1 MVRNGRVQKLLEKSV
16 VIMSNL
22 FPTYSRWE
30 IEPDWAEG
38 SYLYGKDGKKYLDF
52 TSGIGVSNLG
62 HRPKVVEEAIE
73 QQLKKFWHVSNLFP
87 VESQEIAAGKL
98 AKAANMDLVFFSNSG
113 AEANE
118 AAIKMARKATGRTKI
133 ITFYQSFHGR
143 TFATMSATGQDKI
156 KQGYGPM
163 LETFVYV
170 PYNDL
175 EALKEAISEE
185 VAAVMLEVVQGEG
198 GIHPGSE
205 EFLKGVEEVCKQ
217 FGSLFIVDEIQTGI
231 GRTGKPFAF
240 QHYGLQPD
248 IVSVAKGLGNG
259 LPIGAIIGK
268 AYLKDVFGPGSHGTT
283 FGGNPIAIAA
293 AIATMDTI
301 FDISFLNDLNEKAD
315 FFKKILKENLLE
327 IPSVKEIR
335 GLGFM
340 IGIEVNIPVPA
351 ILTSMRSNGLIALS
365 AGENVIRLL
374 PPLTAS
380 KEELQ
385 KALDIITTVLKK
397 NMETI
402 V

>member
-30 IEPDWAEG
+30 VEPDWAEG
-38 SYLYGKDGKKYLDF
+38 SFLYGKDGKKYLDF

-198 GIHPGSE
+198 GIYPGSE
-205 EFLKGVEEVCKQ
+205 EFLKGVEETCKQ

-268 AYLKDVFGPGSHGTT
+268 AHLKDVFGPGSHGTT

-293 AIATMDTI
+293 ANATMDTI
-301 FDISFLNDLNEKAD
+301 FDTSFLNDLNEKAD
-315 FFKKILKENLLE
+315 FFKRILEENLLE
-327 IPSVKEIR
+327 IPIVKEIR

-351 ILTSMRSNGLIALS
+351 ILASMRSNGFIALS

-385 KALDIITTVLKK
+385 MALDIITTALKK
-397 NMETI
+397 TMETA

>member
-1 MVRNGRVQKLLEKSV
+1 M
-16 VIMSNL
+16 IMSNL

-30 IEPDWAEG
+30 VEPDWAEG
-38 SYLYGKDGKKYLDF
+38 CFLYGKDGKKYLDF
-52 TSGIGVSNLG
+52 TSGIGVCNLG

-87 VESQEIAAGKL
+87 VESQEVAAGKL

-118 AAIKMARKATGRTKI
+118 AAIKMARKATGKTKI

-156 KQGYGPM
+156 KHGYGPM

-175 EALKEAISEE
+175 GALKEVMSEE

-205 EFLKGVEEVCKQ
+205 EFLKGVEDVCKQ

-293 AIATMDTI
+293 SIATMDII
-301 FDISFLNDLNEKAD
+301 FDTNFLSKVNEKAD
-315 FFKKILKENLLE
+315 FLKSILEENLLE
-327 IPSVKEIR
+327 IPIVKEIR

-340 IGIEVNIPVPA
+340 IGIEVNTPVPA
-351 ILTSMRSNGLIALS
+351 ILASMRLKGLIALS

-374 PPLTAS
+374 PPLTAT

-385 KALDIITTVLKK
+385 AALEIITSVL
-397 NMETI
+397 NQNVETA

>member
-30 IEPDWAEG
+30 VEPDWAEG

-198 GIHPGSE
+198 GIYPGSE
-205 EFLKGVEEVCKQ
+205 EFLKGVEEICKQ

-268 AYLKDVFGPGSHGTT
+268 AHLKDVFGPGSHGTT

-293 AIATMDTI
+293 ANATMDTI
-301 FDISFLNDLNEKAD
+301 FDTSFLNDLNEKAD
-315 FFKKILKENLLE
+315 FFKRILEENLLE
-327 IPSVKEIR
+327 IPIVKEIR

-351 ILTSMRSNGLIALS
+351 ILASMRSNGFIALS

-385 KALDIITTVLKK
+385 MALGIITTALKK
-397 NMETI
+397 VMETA

>member
-30 IEPDWAEG
+30 VEPDWAEG
-38 SYLYGKDGKKYLDF
+38 SFLYGKDGKKYLDF

-175 EALKEAISEE
+175 EALKEAMSEE

-198 GIHPGSE
+198 GIYPGSE
-205 EFLKGVEEVCKQ
+205 EFLKGVEETCKQ

-268 AYLKDVFGPGSHGTT
+268 AHLKDVFGPGSHGTT

-293 AIATMDTI
+293 ANATMDTI
-301 FDISFLNDLNEKAD
+301 FDASFLNDLNEKAD
-315 FFKKILKENLLE
+315 FFKKILDKNLLE
-327 IPSVKEIR
+327 IPIVKEIR

-351 ILTSMRSNGLIALS
+351 ILASMRSNGFIALS

-385 KALDIITTVLKK
+385 MALGIITTALKK
-397 NMETI
+397 VMETA

>member
-1 MVRNGRVQKLLEKSV
+1 MVRNGRVQKLSEKSEG
-16 VIMSNL
+16 IMSNL

-30 IEPDWAEG
+30 VEPDWAEG
-38 SYLYGKDGKKYLDF
+38 SFLYGKDGKKYLDF
-52 TSGIGVSNLG
+52 TSGIGVCNLG

-118 AAIKMARKATGRTKI
+118 AAIKMARKATGKTKI

-156 KQGYGPM
+156 KHGYGPM

-175 EALKEAISEE
+175 EALKEAMSEE

-198 GIHPGSE
+198 GIHLGSE
-205 EFLKGVEEVCKQ
+205 EFLKGVEDICKQ

-240 QHYGLQPD
+240 QHYDLQPD

-293 AIATMDTI
+293 SIATMDTI
-301 FDISFLNDLNEKAD
+301 FDTNFLSKVNEKAD
-315 FFKKILKENLLE
+315 FLKSILEETLLE
-327 IPSVKEIR
+327 IPIVNEIR

-340 IGIEVNIPVPA
+340 IGIEVNTPVPA
-351 ILTSMRSNGLIALS
+351 ILASLRTKGLIALS

-374 PPLTAS
+374 PPLTAT

-385 KALDIITTVLKK
+385 AALDIIATVLKQ
-397 NMETI
+397 NVETA

>member
-1 MVRNGRVQKLLEKSV
+1 
-16 VIMSNL
+16 MSNL

-30 IEPDWAEG
+30 VEPDWAEG

-397 NMETI
+397 NIETI